1 MCGENRYTCRRMEPA
16 QTIIKKLGGPSAVA
30 EIVGRH
36 RTRVSSWQR
45 PRASGGTDGRVPQEH
60 IETLLEHAKK
70 RSIALRLSDFFAK
83 PRSKSPRSKSSGR
96 SRAA

>member
-1 MCGENRYTCRRMEPA
+1 MDPA
-16 QTIIKKLGGPSAVA
+16 QTIIRKFGGPTAVA

-45 PRASGGTDGRVPQEH
+45 PRASGGTDGRIPQEH
-60 IETLLEHAKK
+60 IETLLAAARK
-70 RSIALRLSDFFAK
+70 RGIALCLSDFFVERRTK
-83 PRSKSPRSKSSGR
+83 PARAATARK